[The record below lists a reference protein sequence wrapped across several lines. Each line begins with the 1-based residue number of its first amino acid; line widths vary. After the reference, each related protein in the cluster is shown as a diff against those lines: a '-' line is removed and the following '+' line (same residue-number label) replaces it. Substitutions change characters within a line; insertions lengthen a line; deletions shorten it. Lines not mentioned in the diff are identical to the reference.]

1 MSYSRKRF
9 LSIWN
14 GVATIIFFGGIFLGF
29 SYLGFSGLT
38 LGIFMW
44 IIGGV
49 IAGMLFGPSKSKE
62 RRSRKTRRYDRSI
75 DVPVEHSHQQNQFC
89 IACGTE
95 FPINDQFCPQCGTA
109 GTNKV
114 TTN

>member
-29 SYLGFSGLT
+29 SYLGYSGLM

-49 IAGMLFGPSKSKE
+49 IAGMIFGPS
-62 RRSRKTRRYDRSI
+62 SRKTRRSRRSRKFDRSPN
-75 DVPVEHSHQQNQFC
+75 VPVEYSSKQNQFC

-95 FPINDQFCPQCGTA
+95 YPINDQFCPQCGTA
-109 GTNKV
+109 GTNKIMS
-114 TTN
+114 N